1 MSKNFYESPAIE
13 VLEVEIENAV
23 LSASVNVN
31 VYGLVYLP
39 FVFLI

>member
-23 LSASVNVN
+23 LSASGENSEIVE
-31 VYGLVYLP
+31 GW
-39 FVFLI
+39 

>member
-23 LSASVNVN
+23 LSASGEDSDVLQ
-31 VYGLVYLP
+31 GW
-39 FVFLI
+39 